1 MPVVGVCHFPNHRT
15 VCSGRPCRLLSIR
28 AGHST
33 AFLRQSL
40 GTPVLAIFPGCS
52 FGRLS
57 RRLSGLFPG
66 RLSGWLLRSFGL
78 LAVRPDQIGRQFDRL
93 LQRFLRSLFP
103 PSFRAVRSP
112 VRIVFPGRLSGW
124 LLRSFGLLAVR
135 PDQIGRQFDRLL
147 QRFLRSLFP
156 PSFRAVRSPVRIV
169 FPGRLSGWL
178 LRSFGLLAVR
188 PDQIGRQFD
197 RLLQRFLRSLFPP
210 SFRAV
215 FPGCSFGRLSRRLSG
230 LFPGRLSGRLFRSFW
245 LPAIRPDL
253 FGRLF
258 VRCSPTA
265 VPRPLFPDR
274 HSLVCPFP
282 SVVPPIAFP
291 SPPFVATS
299 SCPCRAHWGRE
310 LGPGTGAG
318 RLGREFGAALR
329 SGRGGRGRRVRGA
342 RSRNGAPPRRSAP
355 P

>member
-57 RRLSGLFPG
+57 RRLSGL
-66 RLSGWLLRSFGL
+66 
-78 LAVRPDQIGRQFDRL
+78 
-93 LQRFLRSLFP
+93 
-103 PSFRAVRSP
+103 
-112 VRIVFPGRLSGW
+112 
-124 LLRSFGLLAVR
+124 
-135 PDQIGRQFDRLL
+135 
-147 QRFLRSLFP
+147 
-156 PSFRAVRSPVRIV
+156 

>member
-57 RRLSGLFPG
+57 RRLSGL
-66 RLSGWLLRSFGL
+66 
-78 LAVRPDQIGRQFDRL
+78 
-93 LQRFLRSLFP
+93 
-103 PSFRAVRSP
+103 
-112 VRIVFPGRLSGW
+112 FPGRLSGW